1 MSKSMGNSAVVR
13 NVVQRVRPIE
23 LRYYLVQSH
32 YRSVVEF
39 SFEALDEAAKS
50 FQRIDGFITRAVEV
64 TGGVEPAAELP
75 AEFETAMD
83 DDLGTPAAVA
93 VLHNTVRDGNK
104 LVADGDSVL
113 LRETLASVRG
123 MLGVLGLDP
132 LAEPWVSR
140 TGGSDE
146 LTEVVDGLV
155 KALLEQ
161 RQSARERKDFA
172 AADAVRDRL
181 KALGVVVEDTP
192 QGPRWSLAST
202 DEGN

>member
-1 MSKSMGNSAVVR
+1 
-13 NVVQRVRPIE
+13 
-23 LRYYLVQSH
+23 
-32 YRSVVEF
+32 
-39 SFEALDEAAKS
+39 
-50 FQRIDGFITRAVEV
+50 
-64 TGGVEPAAELP
+64 
-75 AEFETAMD
+75 
-83 DDLGTPAAVA
+83 
-93 VLHNTVRDGNK
+93 
-104 LVADGDSVL
+104 
-113 LRETLASVRG
+113 VRG

-132 LAEPWVSR
+132 LAEPWASR
-140 TGGSDE
+140 AAGGDE

-202 DEGN
+202 DEES